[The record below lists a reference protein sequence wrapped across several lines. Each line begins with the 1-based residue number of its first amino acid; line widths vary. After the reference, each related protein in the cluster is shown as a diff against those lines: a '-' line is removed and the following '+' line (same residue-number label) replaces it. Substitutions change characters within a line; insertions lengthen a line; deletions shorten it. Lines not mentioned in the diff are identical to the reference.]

1 MSQLSTATKK
11 LILQHQLGLD
21 SLKATEGT
29 TTIHVDEVASKVAA
43 FYEKI
48 RGIIDWREEHLLKR
62 GAIQRMLKRRFWVG
76 IEMLQQDA
84 TQESIAEP
92 LVFELIRGGHYPND
106 KIAETKITDVQ
117 KIIDKY
123 IFILRNM
130 PQAKSGEEIL
140 QFYNWF
146 LSIAA
151 CEIEETL
158 SSSYKERV
166 LIDYMFELMKER
178 IILNEGVIRIKPL
191 KEEEKDIQIYIAVQR
206 ALFKLD
212 TPIIGYHLLKYQYP
226 SWRNINQ
233 EELTDIAKNILL
245 IRKKIERNLA
255 HPLADKFYQ
264 ICEKYDTPYLLLGD
278 ILSSE
283 GGEKAIQ
290 ILSEPTIL
298 ENSVR
303 NAYNKRL
310 STLKSRLYRAAFYS
324 TLSVLLT
331 NAFSVFIL
339 EIPLAK
345 LIYGVF
351 STSPFLTISVD
362 IFAPTILMFLMV
374 VTIKPPPKNNINVV
388 VLETMKIV
396 YPKEKPD
403 VYEIRRSRSKGLII
417 KFIIGLIYLAA
428 ALTSFGI
435 IYWVF
440 HLARFPVTSVIINVM
455 FVALIMFTGLAIR
468 RRGEEL
474 TVEET
479 TRGLLQGF
487 IFDIFSLPVAST
499 GQWLSNKWKRYNIIS
514 AFFSALID
522 MPFMIFVE
530 FIEQWRYF
538 LKEKKEKI
546 H

>member
-1 MSQLSTATKK
+1 MVEISQATQK
-11 LILQHQLGLD
+11 LIQRYQAWYQSQQIQQGI
-21 SLKATEGT
+21 A
-29 TTIHVDEVASKVAA
+29 TIHADEVASAVAG

-76 IEMLQQDA
+76 VDILQQNA

-92 LVFELIRGGHYPND
+92 LVMELIRGGHYPND
-106 KIAETKITDVQ
+106 KLPETKIIEVQ

-123 IFILRNM
+123 IFILKNT
-130 PQAKSGEEIL
+130 PSAKSGEEAL
-140 QFYNWF
+140 QFYNWL
-146 LSIAA
+146 LSITA

-158 SSSYKERV
+158 SFSYKERV

-178 IILNEGVIRIKPL
+178 IVVNEGAIAINPL
-191 KEEEKDIQIYIAVQR
+191 KEEEKNIQIYIAVQR

-212 TPIIGYHLLKYQYP
+212 APVISYHLLKYKY
-226 SWRNINQ
+226 SNWRSVES
-233 EELTDIAKNILL
+233 EELMEIARNMHSLKG
-245 IRKKIERNLA
+245 KIERNLS

-278 ILSSE
+278 ILSE
-283 GGEKAIQ
+283 KGEEETSKR
-290 ILSEPTIL
+290 LSEPAVL
-298 ENSVR
+298 ENSIR

-331 NAFSVFIL
+331 NAFSVLIL

-345 LIYGVF
+345 LIYGTF

-362 IFAPTILMFLMV
+362 IFGPTILMFLMV
-374 VTIKPPPKNNINVV
+374 VTIKPPPKNNVNVAIM
-388 VLETMKIV
+388 ETAKIV
-396 YPKEKPD
+396 YQREKAD
-403 VYEIRRSRSKGLII
+403 VYEIRRPRRKSFVTQS
-417 KFIIGLIYLAA
+417 IIGFIYLAA
-428 ALTSFGI
+428 ALISFGI
-435 IYWVF
+435 IYWIF
-440 HLARFPVTSVIINVM
+440 YLAKFPITSVVVNIM
-455 FVALIMFTGLAIR
+455 FIAIIMFTGLAIR
-468 RRGEEL
+468 RRSEEL

-479 TRGLLQGF
+479 TPGLLDF
-487 IFDIFSLPVAST
+487 IFDILSLPVASV

-522 MPFMIFVE
+522 MPFMVFVE